1 MVTDASFWVAI
12 FVENDAHYSEATK
25 FLERA
30 LELQQPFHAPGL
42 ALAEVGGAIARKT
55 GDKEAAE
62 IAVQYLVSQPWIAI
76 HQGAEE
82 ISRGAARIAI
92 GCMLR
97 GADATY
103 AALAQKLG
111 VPLITLDDE
120 MLKRSAPAIL
130 AMTPGDWLRQ
140 NPGDR
145 P

>member
-12 FVENDAHYSEATK
+12 FVENDAHYTEASECLK
-25 FLERA
+25 RA
-30 LELQQPFHAPGL
+30 LQLQQAFHAPAL

-55 GDKEAAE
+55 GDRQAAE
-62 IAVQYLVSQPWIAI
+62 MAVQYLVSQPWIAI
-76 HQGAEE
+76 HHGSETL
-82 ISRGAARIAI
+82 SHGAARLAVE
-92 GCMLR
+92 CMLR
-97 GADATY
+97 GADAVY
-103 AALAQKLG
+103 AALARQESAL
-111 VPLITLDDE
+111 LITLDDE

>member
-12 FVENDAHYSEATK
+12 FVEGDAHHTEVSEC
-25 FLERA
+25 LERA
-30 LELQQPFHAPGL
+30 LELQQPFHAPAL

-55 GDKEAAE
+55 GDRQAAE
-62 IAVQYLVSQPWIAI
+62 MAVQYLVSQPWIAI
-76 HQGAEE
+76 HHGSETL
-82 ISRGAARIAI
+82 SHGAARLAVE
-92 GCMLR
+92 CMLR
-97 GADATY
+97 GADAVY
-103 AALAQKLG
+103 AALARQESAL
-111 VPLITLDDE
+111 LITLDDE